1 MCFILCIETSTECC
15 SVAVVSQEAIVS
27 LCELNEGN
35 QHASMLTSL
44 IEEAIGKAGITLQQL
59 DAIAISK
66 GPGSYTGLRV
76 GMSTAKGL
84 CYALNK
90 PLIAV
95 GTLEALAFRCRQLY
109 PETEQV
115 WIVPMIDA
123 RRMEVYCSVFD
134 QNLTQ
139 KQATA
144 ALIIDEFSF
153 ADIRQQQVVFTGNGA
168 AKCAPVLAFPEAR
181 FLGDV
186 QCSAAGMFEL
196 AVAAF
201 QSGKFEDVAYVEP
214 FYLKDFVGT
223 MPKKRG

>member
-1 MCFILCIETSTECC
+1 MAFILCIETATECC
-15 SVAVVSQEAIVS
+15 SVAVVSEDAILS

-35 QHASMLTSL
+35 MHASMLTSL
-44 IEEAIGKAGITLQQL
+44 IEQAIKETGITLAQL

-95 GTLEALAFRCRQLY
+95 GTLQALAHRCRQLH
-109 PETEQV
+109 PETEQS

-134 QNLTQ
+134 EYFTEQQ
-139 KQATA
+139 STA
-144 ALIIDEFSF
+144 ALIIDEHSF
-153 ADIRQQQVVFTGNGA
+153 VDIRQQQVVFTGNGA
-168 AKCAPVLAFPEAR
+168 AKCESILGFPNAK

-186 QCSAAGMFEL
+186 QCSAAGMHQL

-201 QSGKFEDVAYVEP
+201 QSSTFEDVAYVEP

-223 MPKKRG
+223 TPKKRG